1 MSFLVEV
8 VCLGYDAHFKQ
19 VWDHDL
25 TLDDNTVNTESE
37 RCDFTTLTNWAGVW
51 VRLKRFRLQ
60 GVEN

>member
-51 VRLKRFRLQ
+51 VRL
-60 GVEN
+60 